1 MTLTVRQC
9 ILNALDELG
18 QEDFSRFKAS
28 LREVTTKPGFRK
40 IPWGKLEEASRLDA
54 AKLMVDF
61 YREVYAGE
69 MAAAVLRDINQ
80 HDTADSLEQELSSVS
95 PAPARGG
102 GATEVSPAPARGG
115 GATEVSPAP
124 ARGGGATEGCHLVDQ
139 HFSRII
145 QGFSS
150 IDCVL
155 DRLLGD
161 GVLTCEHYDTIRA
174 NKTKQEKNRSLLNI
188 IRGQG
193 PNGKSQLWEAMVEAD
208 PFFTQ
213 SLTNE

>member
-80 HDTADSLEQELSSVS
+80 HDTADSLEQELSSGVWS
-95 PAPARGG
+95 VCVRAGVHRGG
-102 GATEVSPAPARGG
+102 DAA
-115 GATEVSPAP
+115 
-124 ARGGGATEGCHLVDQ
+124 
-139 HFSRII
+139 
-145 QGFSS
+145 
-150 IDCVL
+150 
-155 DRLLGD
+155 
-161 GVLTCEHYDTIRA
+161 
-174 NKTKQEKNRSLLNI
+174 
-188 IRGQG
+188 
-193 PNGKSQLWEAMVEAD
+193 
-208 PFFTQ
+208 
-213 SLTNE
+213 